1 MRENLR
7 PIFHGRLLGVYKL
20 IRPQKGEYILD
31 VGCSTGY
38 FARGIWRK
46 NFIVGVDL
54 FAYDEWKKSNK
65 DLYFCISSATHLPF
79 KNATFDKIAMLEI
92 IEHLDGNELKALKE
106 ARRVLKKGGLLIL
119 STPHKGKFSL
129 YLFLDPASYVLMK
142 HRHFSISEIESL
154 LRKAGFNN
162 IKIYT
167 GGLFAEQISY
177 LITIFIK
184 ICKVS
189 AHFGIMRTIKKIA
202 FKGSWINHS
211 KYHEVKFSLAKR
223 FLQFLW
229 KISDLEY
236 IKGIQGEKQNYY
248 SIIAVAKKL

>member
-129 YLFLDPASYVLMK
+129 YLFFLLLKIILRVY
-142 HRHFSISEIESL
+142 FSHLLKQFPLKQKTREI
-154 LRKAGFNN
+154 FFCV
-162 IKIYT
+162 Y
-167 GGLFAEQISY
+167 
-177 LITIFIK
+177 
-184 ICKVS
+184 
-189 AHFGIMRTIKKIA
+189 
-202 FKGSWINHS
+202 
-211 KYHEVKFSLAKR
+211 
-223 FLQFLW
+223 
-229 KISDLEY
+229 
-236 IKGIQGEKQNYY
+236 
-248 SIIAVAKKL
+248 